1 MRDSGPRKSSHPSTV
16 IGGRFSEII
25 GLKWSDI
32 DWTAEQSFTFNR
44 SVVLNHVDEVKTSTS
59 GDPLPLNEAL
69 LALLEDWRKQ
79 TEFKGQGDW
88 IFASPFTA
96 GATPYSY
103 CAFWKK
109 LSAAASAARL
119 GHVTS
124 HSARHSY
131 RTWLDNIGTPIG
143 IIQRLMRHA
152 DIRTTMNTYGGALP
166 DSMNQAHGNVVEM
179 MLRSA
184 KTGAVV

>member
-1 MRDSGPRKSSHPSTV
+1 M
-16 IGGRFSEII
+16 
-25 GLKWSDI
+25 
-32 DWTAEQSFTFNR
+32 
-44 SVVLNHVDEVKTSTS
+44 
-59 GDPLPLNEAL
+59 
-69 LALLEDWRKQ
+69 
-79 TEFKGQGDW
+79 
-88 IFASPFTA
+88 
-96 GATPYSY
+96 
-103 CAFWKK
+103 
-109 LSAAASAARL
+109 
-119 GHVTS
+119 TS

-184 KTGAVV
+184 RTGAVV